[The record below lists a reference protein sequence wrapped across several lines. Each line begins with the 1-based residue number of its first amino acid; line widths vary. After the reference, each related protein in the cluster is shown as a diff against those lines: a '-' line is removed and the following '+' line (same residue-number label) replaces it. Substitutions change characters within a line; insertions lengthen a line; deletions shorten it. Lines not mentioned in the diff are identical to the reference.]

1 MRAAVF
7 HEPGT
12 PLTVE
17 NVDDPSP
24 AAGQVVI
31 AVKRCGICGTDLH
44 ATEEHD
50 GLLVPGTVMGHEFAG
65 EIVEVGQNCPT
76 DWKPGRKV
84 TGLPSHSCGNCLPCK
99 TGKPMQCENNII
111 LGLQR
116 SGGFAEY
123 ITLDTHNS
131 VLLPDSVDW
140 VEGALIE
147 PLAVGLHAIN
157 MSTDIRGK
165 RVLILGAG
173 PVGLAVSFWCRFM
186 GAYHITVTEP
196 EQLRRESA
204 LQFGADAALAS
215 GAPAEVLQEIEKAA
229 GGAPDVVFECVGI
242 PGMIAEAVEYAR
254 HGGEIMVVGFCAR
267 PDTMV
272 PAAAMMKELTAR
284 FVVAYD
290 KADFDMIAGLL
301 AMDKLDVTHMCTG
314 TVGFQDFSAAFESL
328 RTPNSHCKIMLDP
341 GAT

>member
-24 AAGQVVI
+24 AKGQVVI

-84 TGLPSHSCGNCLPCK
+84 TGLPSHSCGQCLPCK

-123 ITLDTHNS
+123 MTLDTHNS
-131 VLLPDSVDW
+131 VLLPDSIDW

-215 GAPAEVLQEIEKAA
+215 GAAAEVLPEIEKAS

-242 PGMIAEAVEYAR
+242 PGMISEAVEYAR

-267 PDTMV
+267 PDTLV

-314 TVGFQDFSAAFESL
+314 TVGFTDFSEAFESL
-328 RTPNSHCKIMLDP
+328 RTPNAHCKIMLNP
-341 GAT
+341 GAK